1 MVKAA
6 VRVLAFAGLILGR
19 ALPSMATGLSP
30 SPGVGSTDRRVEV
43 DVRQPPWSS
52 LVRVQTELGGRCTGF
67 LVSPQVVVTAAHCLF
82 LSRVRRFVQPES
94 VHVLLAYRRGQYAA
108 HARVTQF
115 TIPPAYRP
123 FEETGTAGA
132 DRAVLVLERRLLP
145 GSQCLP
151 VAPVPVL
158 LPAPVR
164 LGGYGQDRDEIA
176 VADPQCQLLGGTPD
190 GQGRPLLVHDCEA
203 TRGTSGAPLLW
214 RDPDGRW
221 TAIGIQ
227 IEAAVGGAGGRA
239 VPLTAPAGP
248 ATRSDSS
255 AGR

>member
-1 MVKAA
+1 MVKAIL
-6 VRVLAFAGLILGR
+6 RMLALAGLILGW
-19 ALPSMATGLSP
+19 AFPLIAAEVSP
-30 SPGVGSTDRRVEV
+30 SPGVGGTDRRVEV
-43 DVRQPPWSS
+43 DVQQPPWSS

-82 LSRVRRFVQPES
+82 LSRVRRFVQPGS
-94 VHVLLAYRRGQYAA
+94 VHVLLAYRRGQFAA

-123 FEETGTAGA
+123 LDETGTAGA

-145 GSQCLP
+145 ESQCLP

-176 VADPQCQLLGGTPD
+176 VADPQCRLLGETPD
-190 GQGRPLLVHDCEA
+190 GQGRPLLVHGCEA

-227 IEAAVGGAGGRA
+227 IEAATGGAGGRA
-239 VPLTAPAGP
+239 VPLVAPADP
-248 ATRSDSS
+248 AIRLDSS